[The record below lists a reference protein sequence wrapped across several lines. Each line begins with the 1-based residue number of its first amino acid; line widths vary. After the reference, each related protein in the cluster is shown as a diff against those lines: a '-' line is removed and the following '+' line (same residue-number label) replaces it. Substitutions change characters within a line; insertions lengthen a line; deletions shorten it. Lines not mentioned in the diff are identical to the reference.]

1 MKCGNWRGRPGYLM
15 DDSVRIVQVNPDEN
29 ASFVFTNTRKP
40 SLVIVKYDPNTGK
53 YLAGATFRDRKGGRW
68 ALTIWTG

>member
-1 MKCGNWRGRPGYLM
+1 MRELEGPPGYLM

-53 YLAGATFRDRKGGRW
+53 YLPAPPSGSQGWKM